1 MLNDDAVNKAKKLF
15 SQEYNCA
22 QSVLKASVEAR
33 DMKIPSVEYIAAG
46 FGGGMGICGE
56 TCGAVSGAVIAIGLL
71 LERTYPDRLDHKKKS
86 YEYVREFIRLFREKH
101 QTVKCNDLLGLD
113 ISTEEGYKKGHDEKV
128 FERKCPEY
136 VETAVR
142 LVLDMFPPC
151 DPC

>member
-1 MLNDDAVNKAKKLF
+1 MLNEDAVKKAKQLF
-15 SQEYNCA
+15 SEDYNCA
-22 QSVLKASVEAR
+22 QSVLKATIEAR
-33 DMKIPSVEYIAAG
+33 DMKIPSVTYLAAG

-71 LERTYPDRLDHKKKS
+71 LERIHPERIDHKKKS

-101 QTVKCNDLLGLD
+101 HSVKCNDLVGVN
-113 ISTEEGYKKGHDEKV
+113 ISTDEGYQKGHEEKI
-128 FERKCPEY
+128 FETKCPGF

-151 DPC
+151 DAC